1 VRPLHVRGVG
11 LWRPTPKSLEA
22 PCADVPSRLLRGT
35 SAVTR
40 IAIEVTA
47 QAARE
52 GGASL
57 GDVPTVFA
65 SELGEVQTA
74 VTLLAMIRAEA
85 IPSPMR
91 FKNSVHNAASG
102 TASIAWQNTRFSTA
116 ISAGPDLVAMGL
128 LEAWALVDLH
138 GGDVVVSFAE
148 EEIPAP
154 LPRHGAYP
162 ALGVAFHLST
172 RPGGA
177 HPVTL
182 SALRLD
188 ASVPVAT
195 YPAGHEGD
203 ACAVALA
210 LLDAVTSR
218 RAGAVSLSLDPSS
231 PWCVDVGVSGP

>member
-1 VRPLHVRGVG
+1 MRPLHVRGVG
-11 LWRPTPKSLEA
+11 VWQPTPTSPE
-22 PCADVPSRLLRGT
+22 PSCADVPSRLLRGT
-35 SAVTR
+35 SLVTR
-40 IAIEVTA
+40 VAIEVTA

-57 GDVPTVFA
+57 ADVPTVFA

-74 VTLLAMIRAEA
+74 VTLIAMIRAEG

-91 FKNSVHNAASG
+91 FKNSVHNTASG

-128 LEAWALVDLH
+128 LEAWAGIDLH

-148 EEIPAP
+148 EDIPAP
-154 LPRHGAYP
+154 LPRHATYP

-177 HPVTL
+177 HPVAL
-182 SALRLD
+182 SGLRLD
-188 ASVPVAT
+188 ASVPTAT
-195 YPAGHEGD
+195 YPAGHAGD

-210 LLDAVTSR
+210 LLDAITSR
-218 RAGAVSLSLDPSS
+218 RGGAVSLSLDPSS
-231 PWCVDVGVSGP
+231 PWCVDVGV